1 MCHSLTQCEQGG
13 VGGGGGKGGGVGS
26 PYPKIKNVDKF
37 TSFCVH
43 GIWPSIPRFVVRIL
57 QTQSRQKELIKTNM
71 KIILPPFSVRCMT
84 TSFTVHILKNT
95 QYSER
100 TCSHLLGTK

>member
-1 MCHSLTQCEQGG
+1 M
-13 VGGGGGKGGGVGS
+13 GS

-37 TSFCVH
+37 TWC
-43 GIWPSIPRFVVRIL
+43 FVFMIFGPQYLVSQLLRIL
-57 QTQSRQKELIKTNM
+57 QTQSRQRGLIKTNM
-71 KIILPPFSVRCMT
+71 KIILPPFSVRCMAA
-84 TSFTVHILKNT
+84 SFTVHILKNT